1 MKSNRKKSIGT
12 TQQFDFLTNAI
23 GAINNKQQTRMNVI
37 KYLLYYIG
45 GTVDGLPGIGATLS
59 N

>member
-1 MKSNRKKSIGT
+1 MKSNRQKSIGT

-23 GAINNKQQTRMNVI
+23 GTINNKQQTRMNVI

-45 GTVDGLPGIGATLS
+45 GMVDGLPGIGATLS